1 MPKKAR
7 VRKPKHRKSLHEQ
20 IEDPQS
26 YGVRTRPRAE
36 KKRRR
41 AEEEEEELLDVK
53 MSGRILK
60 AAREQQ
66 QELDAEELF
75 DLDHDDEDDEDEQEQ
90 GAGSKQ
96 QKKRVDPQ
104 AAMRAAMA
112 RLGGGKASGAAA
124 TAADSSDDEADSDS
138 GSDGLPARPV
148 TGPRGGRLPATNDDA
163 DLYDNGEDADV
174 EVDPEDERALAA
186 FMAPGAAAYQQTSLA
201 DLIVARLRE
210 RQAEQ
215 GLRRLPGQEG
225 EEGEGEEDGE
235 AGPSAAGAGGM
246 EGLEPRVVEVYRGV
260 GKLLSR
266 FTAGTVPKAFKIIPN
281 LRNWEEVLYLTDPDS
296 WSPHAVYQATRL
308 FVSNLN
314 ARLAQRFLALVL
326 LPRVRAEIRQHKR
339 LHFALFQALRKATY
353 KPGAFYKGLLLPL
366 CQSRTCTLR
375 EAVIFT
381 SVLKRASLP
390 VLHSAA
396 ALLRLAQLDYCGTTS
411 FFMRVL
417 LDKKYALPYRVI
429 DALVD
434 HFVRFADDE
443 RQMPVVWHQTLLCFV
458 QRYKAEVR
466 PADMAAL
473 RALCGKQHHPKVTP
487 EVLREL
493 DHSGGGRGQAGQA
506 AGAAPMSVL
515 SGAAAAAVAG
525 AVGRSKVGQNV
536 VENVRDLPPVLMMED

>member
-7 VRKPKHRKSLHEQ
+7 VRKPKHSQSLHEQ
-20 IEDPQS
+20 IEDPES
-26 YGVRTRPRAE
+26 YGVRTKPRAE

-41 AEEEEEELLDVK
+41 ADDEEEELLDVK
-53 MSGRILK
+53 LSGRILK

-75 DLDHDDEDDEDEQEQ
+75 DLDHDDDGDDEDGQ
-90 GAGSKQ
+90 Q
-96 QKKRVDPQ
+96 QKRAADPQ
-104 AAMRAAMA
+104 AALRAA
-112 RLGGGKASGAAA
+112 LQKIGGGGPGGKGP
-124 TAADSSDDEADSDS
+124 AADDDSDDDSD
-138 GSDGLPARPV
+138 GG
-148 TGPRGGRLPATNDDA
+148 RGGLHGNDA
-163 DLYDNGEDADV
+163 DEQYEEEEV

-186 FMAPGAAAYQQTSLA
+186 FLAPGAATYRQTSLA
-201 DLIVARLRE
+201 DLIVSRLRE

-215 GLRRLPGQEG
+215 GLAQLA
-225 EEGEGEEDGE
+225 EDGDDPDS
-235 AGPSAAGAGGM
+235 APGPVPD
-246 EGLEPRVVEVYRGV
+246 GLEPRVVEVYRGV

-266 FTAGTVPKAFKIIPN
+266 YTAGKVPKAFKIIPN
-281 LRNWEEVLYLTDPDS
+281 LRNWEDVLYLTDPDS
-296 WSPHAVYQATRL
+296 WSVHAVYQATRL

-353 KPGAFYKGLLLPL
+353 KPGAFYKGILLPL
-366 CQSRTCTLR
+366 CQTRTCTLR
-375 EAVIFT
+375 EAVILT

-396 ALLRLAQLDYCGTTS
+396 ALLRLAQLEYCGTTS

-458 QRYKAEVR
+458 QRYKHEIR
-466 PADMAAL
+466 PDDLRAL
-473 RALCGKQHHPKVTP
+473 RALCSKQHHYKVSP
-487 EVLREL
+487 EVVREL
-493 DHSGGGRGQAGQA
+493 DHGMGRGAGGAAGQAG
-506 AGAAPMSVL
+506 GAAPMAIQDP
-515 SGAAAAAVAG
+515 GAAG
-525 AVGRSKVGQNV
+525 LSKVGANV
-536 VENVRDLPPVLMMED
+536 VENVRDMPPVPMLED

>member
-1 MPKKAR
+1 MPKKAKI
-7 VRKPKHRKSLHEQ
+7 RKPKHSQSLHEQ
-20 IEDPQS
+20 IEDPES
-26 YGVRTRPRAE
+26 YGVRTKPRSE
-36 KKRRR
+36 KKRHR
-41 AEEEEEELLDVK
+41 AEDDDDELLDVK
-53 MSGRILK
+53 LSGRILK

-75 DLDHDDEDDEDEQEQ
+75 DLDHEGDSDGDD
-90 GAGSKQ
+90 GKL
-96 QKKRVDPQ
+96 KRAADPQ
-104 AAMRAAMA
+104 AALRAALQK
-112 RLGGGKASGAAA
+112 LGTGGQGGKGAP
-124 TAADSSDDEADSDS
+124 DDDSDDDSE
-138 GSDGLPARPV
+138 GRGAFPNNDG
-148 TGPRGGRLPATNDDA
+148 DEQ
-163 DLYDNGEDADV
+163 YDEEEV

-186 FMAPGAAAYQQTSLA
+186 FLAPEASSYRQTSLA
-201 DLIVARLRE
+201 DLILARLKE
-210 RQAEQ
+210 QQAER
-215 GLRRLPGQEG
+215 GLPQLP
-225 EEGEGEEDGE
+225 EEGADPGADP
-235 AGPSAAGAGGM
+235 GPLP

-266 FTAGTVPKAFKIIPN
+266 YTTGKIPKAFKIIPN
-281 LRNWEEVLYLTDPDS
+281 LRNWEDVLYLTDPGKDFRSSVNQNRYS
-296 WSPHAVYQATRL
+296 WSVHAMYQASRL

-353 KPGAFYKGLLLPL
+353 KPGAFYKGILLPL

-375 EAVIFT
+375 EAVILT

-396 ALLRLAQLDYCGTTS
+396 ALLRLAQLEYCGTTS

-443 RQMPVVWHQTLLCFV
+443 RQMPVVWHQTMLCFV
-458 QRYKAEVR
+458 QRYKHEVR
-466 PADMAAL
+466 ADDLLAL
-473 RALCGKQHHPKVTP
+473 RALCGKQHHYKVTP

-493 DHSGGGRGQAGQA
+493 DHALGRG
-506 AGAAPMSVL
+506 
-515 SGAAAAAVAG
+515 GAAAAAGQAG
-525 AVGRSKVGQNV
+525 GAAPMAVQGPAAAAAAGGQPKGAKVGSNV
-536 VENVRDLPPVLMMED
+536 VENVRDMPPVLMMED